1 MPAPARPD
9 YEIRFAPK
17 AERAF
22 SSLAA
27 RVQRQIAPRIEA
39 LAKDPRPRGAKKLA
53 GEEELYRLRV
63 GEYRVLYV
71 IRDRELL
78 VLIVAM
84 GPRRDIY
91 RGL

>member
-1 MPAPARPD
+1 MPAPPRPD
-9 YEIRFAPK
+9 YEVRFAPK

-22 SSLAA
+22 LSLTV
-27 RVQRQIAPRIEA
+27 RVQRQLAPRIEA
-39 LAKDPRPRGAKKLA
+39 LAKDPRPRGVKKLA
-53 GEEELYRLRV
+53 GENDLYRLRA

-71 IRDRELL
+71 IRDRELV

-91 RGL
+91 RKR